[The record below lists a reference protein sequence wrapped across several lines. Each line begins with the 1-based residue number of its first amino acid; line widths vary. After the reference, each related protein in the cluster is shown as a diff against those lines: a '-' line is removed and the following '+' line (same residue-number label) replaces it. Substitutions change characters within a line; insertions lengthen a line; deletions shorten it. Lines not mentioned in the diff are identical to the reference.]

1 MNNIIKFFDI
11 NKREVSVPIE
21 EQRQRWLKEFLKAF
35 LVVFSV
41 YACMYFVRNNLK
53 AAQPLLKNQLGF
65 TTSEL
70 GYIGFGFSIT
80 YAMGKTILGYF
91 VDGKNA
97 KRIISTLLIM
107 SATMVFIIG
116 IILLS
121 GNKAVGTILVFWG
134 LSGFFQASRWS
145 KFLFN
150 YFKMDTY

>member
-70 GYIGFGFSIT
+70 GYIGFG
-80 YAMGKTILGYF
+80 
-91 VDGKNA
+91 
-97 KRIISTLLIM
+97 
-107 SATMVFIIG
+107 
-116 IILLS
+116 
-121 GNKAVGTILVFWG
+121 
-134 LSGFFQASRWS
+134 
-145 KFLFN
+145 
-150 YFKMDTY
+150 